1 MSAPVRPVLRY
12 FGGKWRIAPWI
23 IRHLP
28 PHDVYIEPFCG
39 AASVFFRKPRA
50 RLGSVLNDTNGE
62 IVNLFRILRDP
73 LLSEKLITLL
83 KLTPFAQEELV
94 NARTPDNGLDPVER
108 ARRLVVRSQ
117 FGRGSC
123 LLRNNTGFRSRRR
136 YNPYPARD
144 WEGYPDSLRDV
155 VKRLRGETI
164 ENLPALEVIERY
176 DGDNVLFYVDPPY
189 PWGERRKKNEYADG
203 EMSNDDHRTLA
214 RTLRSVSGMVVL
226 SGYRCALMDE
236 LYGDWQREEFKTRD
250 DGGTERTECLW
261 LSPNTGRKLR
271 SMELPL
277 FGRDIEG
284 ECPE

>member
-1 MSAPVRPVLRY
+1 MSVPKRPILRY

-39 AASVFFRKPRA
+39 AASVFLRKPRA

-62 IVNLFRILRDP
+62 IVNLFHVLRDP
-73 LLSEKLITLL
+73 VLSERLIMLL
-83 KLTPFAQEELV
+83 KLTPFAREELL
-94 NARTPDNGLDPVER
+94 NARTSDELPDPVER
-108 ARRLVVRSQ
+108 ARRFVVRSQ

-123 LLRNNTGFRSRRR
+123 LLRNKTGFRTRRVH
-136 YNPYPARD
+136 NSYPARD
-144 WEGYPDSLRDV
+144 WEGYPDALRDV
-155 VKRLRGETI
+155 VERLRGETI

-189 PWGERRKKNEYADG
+189 PWGGRRRKNEYADG
-203 EMSNDDHRTLA
+203 EMSDDDHRMLA

-236 LYGDWQREEFKTRD
+236 LYGDWKREEHKTYG
-250 DGGTERTECLW
+250 DGGGERTECLW
-261 LSPNTGRKLR
+261 LSSNAVRKLR
-271 SMELPL
+271 DMESSL
-277 FGRDIEG
+277 FCKDIEMG
-284 ECPE
+284 CPE